1 MAFTGETIFIPNA
14 AANAAF
20 DKMDERNRASEIP
33 EIPGFYK
40 AEIYGDSREA
50 RHGRY
55 RALFLITRIFD
66 GKVFAAVYEESAN
79 VDDIVESPFQPETG
93 ETEFRAVQRKER
105 VVTEEY
111 YDFL

>member
-1 MAFTGETIFIPNA
+1 MTFMSETIFVPNS

-20 DKMDERNRASEIP
+20 NNMDERNRASEIP

-40 AEIYGDSREA
+40 AEVYGNAREA

-55 RALFLITRIFD
+55 RALFLSTRIFD
-66 GKVFAAVYEESAN
+66 GKVFAAVYEES
-79 VDDIVESPFQPETG
+79 VDEDNLVESPFQPETG

-105 VVTEEY
+105 IVTEEY